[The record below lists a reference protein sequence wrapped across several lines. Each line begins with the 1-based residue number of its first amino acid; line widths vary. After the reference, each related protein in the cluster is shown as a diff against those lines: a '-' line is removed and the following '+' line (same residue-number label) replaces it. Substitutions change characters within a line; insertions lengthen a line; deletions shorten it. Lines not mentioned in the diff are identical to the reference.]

1 MRHKY
6 RQRIRPFRH
15 AMMAILA
22 VAGGACTRG
31 GDRAADP
38 ASPVKVTAVSGF
50 PDSMLAMTVY
60 KSPTCG
66 CCTAWVDHV
75 KQAGFRVTVVDTS
88 NLEPIKARYG
98 ILPGHGSCHTATVGG
113 YVIEGHVPAA
123 DIRRLL
129 AERPQIT
136 GLAVPGMPVGS
147 PGMEGPNPQRY
158 EVLAFTRGG
167 GSSVFARY

>member
-1 MRHKY
+1 MRLWTLA
-6 RQRIRPFRH
+6 
-15 AMMAILA
+15 AMLA
-22 VAGGACTRG
+22 VIAACSPAGNPASDTVAAINVAATPA
-31 GDRAADP
+31 AAD
-38 ASPVKVTAVSGF
+38 SSLT
-50 PDSMLAMTVY
+50 MTVY

-66 CCTAWVDHV
+66 CCAAWVDHV

-98 ILPGHGSCHTATVGG
+98 ILPGQGSCHTATIGG

-129 AERPQIT
+129 AERPRVT

-147 PGMEGPNPQRY
+147 PGMEGPMPQSY
-158 EVLAFTRGG
+158 DVLAFSRDGA
-167 GSSVFARY
+167 SHVCAKY

>member
-1 MRHKY
+1 MRDALSH
-6 RQRIRPFRH
+6 RTRPFRPTIIAI
-15 AMMAILA
+15 AMLAPIACSRGSDHPADTTPAVNGAATPAI
-22 VAGGACTRG
+22 
-31 GDRAADP
+31 
-38 ASPVKVTAVSGF
+38 

-66 CCTAWVDHV
+66 CCAAWVDHV
-75 KQAGFRVTVVDTS
+75 KAAGFRVTVVDTS

-98 ILPGHGSCHTATVGG
+98 VLPGQGSCHTATVGG

-129 AERPQIT
+129 TERPHVV

-147 PGMEGPNPQRY
+147 PGMEGPNAQRY
-158 EVLAFTRGG
+158 DVLAFTRGE
-167 GSSVFARY
+167 GSRVFARH